1 MIGILTMSFGGHM
14 SRYQSGHIYE
24 ASGAFFVRYYVSE
37 IVDGRR
43 TRVQRSYRL
52 CDKDDKY
59 HSRTCKAVK
68 QKAAEH
74 MDTVNANAAPVNDQ
88 TIAAFW
94 EKTYLPFA
102 EENLRASTVHGYKQ
116 IWGQHLSTHFGTTA
130 LKDYK
135 THMGSLFLTSLAKK
149 LGRATIQHIRSLASG
164 IFAHAVNVGVIESNP
179 WHDVKVLGKTKE
191 PGETA
196 QYTLEEAEDIISALV
211 EHVDCQLIVALAFFL
226 GLRPG
231 EIQGLR
237 WEDVDS
243 VADDQGLQWIH
254 IRRAVARNVI
264 GETKT
269 TSSVASLPL
278 IAPVLTPLNLW
289 RAKRGYPVE
298 GWIFPN
304 GKGKPVDLRSV
315 IGRTIVPT
323 LAAKKI
329 EWKTLYAG
337 RRGAATILTQLT
349 GDALAAKELLRH
361 KNIAVTTDKYVK
373 AIPEALLKGIKLLEA
388 AATETK

>member
-1 MIGILTMSFGGHM
+1 MSS
-14 SRYQSGHIYE
+14 SR
-24 ASGAFFVRYYVSE
+24 
-37 IVDGRR
+37 
-43 TRVQRSYRL
+43 
-52 CDKDDKY
+52 
-59 HSRTCKAVK
+59 
-68 QKAAEH
+68 
-74 MDTVNANAAPVNDQ
+74 
-88 TIAAFW
+88 
-94 EKTYLPFA
+94 
-102 EENLRASTVHGYKQ
+102 
-116 IWGQHLSTHFGTTA
+116 
-130 LKDYK
+130 
-135 THMGSLFLTSLAKK
+135 
-149 LGRATIQHIRSLASG
+149 
-164 IFAHAVNVGVIESNP
+164 NP

-196 QYTLEEAEDIISALV
+196 HYTLEEAEDIISALV

-237 WEDVDS
+237 WEDIDS
-243 VADDQGLQWIH
+243 GRDDQGLQWIH

-278 IAPVLTPLNLW
+278 IAPVLIPLNLW
-289 RAKRGYPVE
+289 RAKRGNPVE

-388 AATETK
+388 VASGDGHGSKT

>member
-1 MIGILTMSFGGHM
+1 M

-37 IVDGRR
+37 IVDGKA

-52 CDKDDKY
+52 CGKDDKY

-68 QKAAEH
+68 QKAADH

-88 TIAAFW
+88 TIVAFW

-116 IWGQHLSTHFGTTA
+116 IWGQHLSTHFGTIA

-149 LGRATIQHIRSLASG
+149 LGRHTIQHIRSLASG
-164 IFAHAVNVGVIESNP
+164 VFAHAVNVGVIESNP

-196 QYTLEEAEDIISALV
+196 HYTLEEAEDIISALV
-211 EHVDCQLIVALAFFL
+211 EHVDCQLIVAFAFFL

-237 WEDVDS
+237 WEDIDS
-243 VADDQGLQWIH
+243 EPDEQGLRWIH

-278 IAPVLTPLNLW
+278 IAPVLIPLNLW
-289 RAKRGYPVE
+289 RAKRGNPVE

-304 GKGKPVDLRSV
+304 GRSKPVDLRSV

-323 LAAKKI
+323 LTAKKI

-373 AIPEALLKGIKLLEA
+373 AIPEALLKGIRLLEA
-388 AATETK
+388 AATSSDKK